1 MAEPGDAGGAP
12 PPSAGDP
19 LWVVAGPSRQPADRL
34 GTAVVTTLVD
44 LIVSGRYAAGA
55 TLPTETELGAYFG
68 VSRTVVR
75 ESVKLLQAKGL
86 VSIRQGIGT
95 VVSPSTSWNMI
106 DDLVLRALVQH
117 DQSLSILDELVEV
130 RAMLERDT
138 AAGAAAA
145 RTDEHLERMRAAFA
159 AMEDAPD
166 EAAFTA
172 ADADFHDAIME
183 ASGKRLSRAIVT
195 SIHDKAR
202 TTGRYQGEVSAAHN
216 ALTFEE
222 HRRVLEAIENGDADA
237 AADAVYTHIV
247 GSWARRRPR
256 RELGATTP
264 E

>member
-1 MAEPGDAGGAP
+1 MIRRRMAETTETVSRGDVC
-12 PPSAGDP
+12 PS
-19 LWVVAGPSRQPADRL
+19 PSRQPADRL

-44 LIVSGRYAAGA
+44 LIVSGRYPPGAA
-55 TLPTETELGAYFG
+55 LPTEAELGARFG
-68 VSRTVVR
+68 VSRMVVR

-145 RTDEHLERMRAAFA
+145 RSDDHLDRMRAALA
-159 AMEDAPD
+159 AMEHAED
-166 EAAFTA
+166 EAAFSA
-172 ADADFHDAIME
+172 ADAAFHDAIME
-183 ASGKRLSRAIVT
+183 ASGKRLARAIVT

-216 ALTFEE
+216 ALTLEE
-222 HRRVLEAIENGDADA
+222 HRRVLEAIEHRDENA
-237 AADAVYTHIV
+237 AADAVYAHIV
-247 GSWARRRPR
+247 GSWSRRRPR
-256 RELGATTP
+256 RETGAP
-264 E
+264 PG